1 MRIFVQKLESK
12 TKGGSIHDKNTGKK
26 NLSTLTNLVLN
37 KDDNR
42 NLGYPINYGE
52 NLNKDILEEQIIFM
66 SQKLNELCKLNP
78 DQFFDNLGGNENL
91 EDISAKIQ
99 KRSND
104 IDWLIA
110 LFK

>member
-1 MRIFVQKLESK
+1 MV
-12 TKGGSIHDKNTGKK
+12 
-26 NLSTLTNLVLN
+26 LT

-78 DQFFDNLGGNENL
+78 D
-91 EDISAKIQ
+91 
-99 KRSND
+99 
-104 IDWLIA
+104 
-110 LFK
+110 